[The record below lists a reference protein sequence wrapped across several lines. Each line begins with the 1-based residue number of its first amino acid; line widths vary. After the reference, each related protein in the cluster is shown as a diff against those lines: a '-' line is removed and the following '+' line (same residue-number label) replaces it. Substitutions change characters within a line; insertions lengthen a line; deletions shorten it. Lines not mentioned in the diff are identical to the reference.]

1 MSGENLE
8 VSEKSNNCVGKDTEN
23 CFYSIII
30 PAHNEEKYIIKT
42 ILSLLNQSNLNN
54 NNLNFEIIVVAN
66 GCNDKT
72 VDKVKETKQNF
83 GINGM
88 LKVLE
93 TDIANVSRAR
103 NIGAQE
109 AKGRHLVFLDA
120 DTIPEHNFFVKT
132 KNKIRLGHSV
142 MATLVRPDI
151 KGWKFSLVMGIKN
164 ILNYTKIYKG
174 SSGLILCPADKF
186 WQVGGFNENII
197 VKENKDLIRRLMNY
211 GDYHCLNSYVTTSM
225 RRYKEWGLLK
235 AASFWLKQWGRYFTG
250 DLEKS
255 GYEKVR

>member
-1 MSGENLE
+1 MSGGNVG
-8 VSEKSNNCVGKDTEN
+8 VSGKLDDK

-30 PAHNEEKYIIKT
+30 PAHNEENYIVKT

-54 NNLNFEIIVVAN
+54 NNFSFEIIVVAN
-66 GCNDKT
+66 GCDDKT
-72 VDKVKETKQNF
+72 VNKVKETKQNF

-109 AKGRHLVFLDA
+109 AKGKYLVFLDA
-120 DTIPEHNFFVKT
+120 DTIPEHNFFVKAQ
-132 KNKIRLGHSV
+132 KKINFKHSV
-142 MATLVRPDI
+142 VASLVKPDI
-151 KGWKFSLVMGIKN
+151 KGWKFSLVMGVKN
-164 ILNYTKIYKG
+164 VLNMTKIYKG
-174 SSGLILCPADKF
+174 SSGLILCPTNKF

-197 VKENKDLIRRLMNY
+197 VKENKDLIQRLMNH
-211 GDYHCLNSYVTTSM
+211 GNYHCLNSYVTTSM
-225 RRYKEWGLLK
+225 RRYQRWGLGK
-235 AASFWLKQWGRYFTG
+235 AASFWIKQWARYFTG

>member
-1 MSGENLE
+1 MSGETVG
-8 VSEKSNNCVGKDTEN
+8 VSEK

-30 PAHNEEKYIIKT
+30 PAHNEEKYIVKT

-54 NNLNFEIIVVAN
+54 NNFNFEIIVVAN

-72 VDKVKETKQNF
+72 VGKVKETKQNF

-88 LKVLE
+88 LKILE

-109 AKGRHLVFLDA
+109 ANGRYLVFLDA
-120 DTIPEHNFFVKT
+120 DTIPEHNFFVKAQ
-132 KNKIRLGHSV
+132 NKIKSRHSV
-142 MATLVRPDI
+142 VATLVKPDI
-151 KGWKFSLVMGIKN
+151 KRWKFSLVMGLKN
-164 ILNYTKIYKG
+164 VLNKSTLYKG
-174 SSGLILCPADKF
+174 SSGLILCPAEKF
-186 WQVGGFNENII
+186 WKVGGFNENII
-197 VKENKDLIRRLMNY
+197 VKENKDLIRRLVQH
-211 GDYHCLNSYVTTSM
+211 GGYHCLNSYVTTSM

-235 AASFWLKQWGRYFTG
+235 ATSFWLKQWARYFTG
-250 DLEKS
+250 GLEKS